1 MKIEDVEPSTSP
13 AMDIQVSSNFE
24 RLLFELS
31 GKDGSW
37 VAAAMADF
45 RSSGS
50 MKLPKSVARHLRDLF
65 DAGQASETEVDQEIS
80 DLYETQKEFLDPH
93 TAVGVNV
100 IRRMKS
106 LNGPAVV
113 MATAHPAKF
122 NSVVE
127 AATGVAPPQPDEIVG
142 LENRNERC
150 VNLPNE
156 VSVVMDFVASA
167 SNQ

>member
-1 MKIEDVEPSTSP
+1 
-13 AMDIQVSSNFE
+13 MDIQVSSNFE

-31 GKDGSW
+31 GKDGLW

-45 RSSGS
+45 RSTGS
-50 MKLPKSVARHLRDLF
+50 MKLPESVMKHLREWF
-65 DAGQASETEVDQEIS
+65 DAGQASEREVEQEIS

-106 LNGPAVV
+106 LNGPVAV

-122 NSVVE
+122 NTVVE
-127 AATGVAPPQPDEIVG
+127 AATGMAPPQPDEIVA
-142 LENRNERC
+142 LKSRSERY

-156 VSVVMDFVASA
+156 VSAVMDFVAPA
-167 SNQ
+167 SSQ